1 MIVINRHNY
10 ETYFLLWVD
19 GELSSEEKV
28 AVERFVA
35 ENPDLAEELA
45 LLQSAQLHPDE
56 TLVFKG
62 KEILYKRE
70 GQDISLN
77 NYEEWFLLYTDNELS
92 EEQKIQVELFV
103 LQHPDLQREFE
114 YLQQTRLPEENWVF
128 ANKEILYRSTTER
141 PPVLYMRWMRY
152 AAAAAVIGIMAT
164 VWMLAPTNTLKEQL
178 QLEGSTPE
186 IVGNPGNTTDPVQNS
201 SQSVD
206 QLQSVETASDES
218 SSNRPMVNSVTAENL
233 PTIKIVGGNQQPK
246 LNKNKVSE
254 EQVIASVVSSNNP
267 IVQLVETQPA
277 NNQRE
282 NAAGSRSV
290 SQQQLKTVVPVNIEK
305 ANNTMAAADNAIS
318 SENQS
323 EKAIA
328 ATEELKPIYTA
339 LEDDDEDKSLY
350 IGALEINKDR
360 LRGLF
365 RKAGSIFRSKSK
377 QNEEDGR
384 NRK

>member
-35 ENPDLAEELA
+35 ENPDMAEELA
-45 LLQSAQLHPDE
+45 LLQSTQLHPDE

-128 ANKEILYRSTTER
+128 ANKEILYRRTTER

-164 VWMLAPTNTLKEQL
+164 VWMLAPTNTLKEPL

-186 IVGNPGNTTDPVQNS
+186 IVGNQGNATDPVQNP

-206 QLQSVETASDES
+206 QIQSVESASDES